1 MNSQLYD
8 SGGVFVTED
17 ERKYASGITILGM
30 DCGKY
35 NTVNLVR
42 RCIDQ
47 GIEGDFV
54 ECGVNGG
61 GQIAL
66 MSFVEG
72 RHGKGNRK
80 IHLYD
85 SFQGFPE
92 AGPDDIPAWKEILG
106 TNEDRLHAKPS
117 NKLQSF
123 RWQVEQNMVS
133 WGVNRDL
140 LVYHEGWLQDLLPA
154 ESKGGLLPKKIALL
168 RIDVDLY
175 DSTVPVIKYLYPLVT
190 SGGYVI
196 SDDWGEKEEE
206 MAPARLA
213 TLRGLEELGEPTPQ
227 LTRLIETPGTCWW
240 RKA

>member
-1 MNSQLYD
+1 MNNPLYD
-8 SGGVFVTED
+8 PGGVFVTED
-17 ERKYASGITILGM
+17 ERKYADGITILGRA
-30 DCGKY
+30 CGRN
-35 NTVNLVR
+35 NTVNLAK

-47 GIEGDFV
+47 GIDGDFV

-66 MSFVEG
+66 MAFAES
-72 RHGKGNRK
+72 RYGKGNRK

-85 SFQGFPE
+85 SFQGFPV
-92 AGPDDIPAWKEILG
+92 AGPDDDLEWKELLG
-106 TNEDRLHAKPS
+106 TTEDRIHGHAS

-133 WGVNRDL
+133 WGVNQDL
-140 LVYHEGWLQDLLPA
+140 LIYHEGWLQDVLPKELGA
-154 ESKGGLLPKKIALL
+154 GTLPKKIALL

-175 DSTVPVIKYLYPLVT
+175 DSTVPVIKYLYPLVE

-196 SDDWGEKEEE
+196 SDDWGEKEE

-213 TLRGLEELGEPTPQ
+213 TLRGLEELGEPIPQ
-227 LTRLIETPGTCWW
+227 VTRLIETPGTCWW
-240 RKA
+240 RKP